1 MNILFDFRVYEFEK
15 NRGIGRYIYS
25 LVDHI
30 LKNFPEIKVSILLK
44 FNNNDNLPEFHYRN
58 SSVNYYFYYKLN
70 DYNFNE
76 KFDFY
81 FFDDMLLS
89 SKKIDSV
96 NTFFDDIFPEKILKS
111 SKKIIAIG
119 YDLIPLILN
128 YISSWDDDSRNKYFL
143 LLETIYILD
152 YIFTDSE
159 CTKNDFVKYLNIDEN
174 RITNIYGGFFY
185 KFNNLNIPNYSFK
198 SRKNNI
204 VFIAGADI
212 RKNIKGAITAFSIA
226 YNSKKIPE
234 NSKLYIC
241 CQLDK
246 NYSKLLY
253 QDIKEANLTKK
264 QIIITGFI
272 SDNELIELISNSK
285 FTIFPSFYEGL
296 GMPILESYACNTPC
310 FASNVSSTKELVL
323 EECSFDPY
331 DENDIANSIINGF
344 NNEQLCN
351 ESIKFGKYLIENKC
365 NWDIASK
372 KVVNKLYEINKPIE
386 INTAVFGAL
395 PPEKTGLAP
404 YNAKTFGKNS
414 NFHVFSK
421 INNFTNFNI
430 ANKFLK
436 DNFNNNFIPINY
448 YCKFLDKYEYKKRIF
463 VLGNSYHNIEYLKYA
478 VKESNKNNSYLY
490 LHEASLLG
498 LLYYYFDCSEET
510 LYNYLRIYY
519 PNIKYRYKLLN
530 YLTINNI
537 YGIRLVLGMTNINN
551 IIVNNNR
558 AKELIINEIK
568 YTDFFDK
575 IKIFTMF
582 LPIEKLD
589 SIKPTLNDE
598 YIYIGSFGIP
608 SQHKGT
614 FTIIEAVDI
623 IINKYKKKLKLVLAG
638 YDVNNY
644 INGLDKK
651 LLENIISFDSPD
663 SDTFFSI
670 MSSINIAIQLRNNSF
685 GESSGV
691 ISQLIGMNKKII
703 TTSGFIEYSNINNI
717 REVKKNISKDELV
730 VEILNYLD
738 ENVTDNTEVV
748 NYYSYDNLCNKL
760 LGL

>member
-30 LKNFPEIKVSILLK
+30 LKNFPEIKVSILK
-44 FNNNDNLPEFHYRN
+44 NYDDNLPKFNYRN
-58 SSVNYYFYYKLN
+58 SSVNYYFYHKLD

-81 FFDDMLLS
+81 FFDDMLFS
-89 SKKIDSV
+89 SRKIKSI
-96 NTFFDDIFPEKILKS
+96 NTFFDDIFPKNILKS

-119 YDLIPLILN
+119 HDLIPLILN

-152 YIFTDSE
+152 YVFTNSE
-159 CTKNDFVKYLNIDEN
+159 CTRNDFVKYLNIDEN
-174 RITNIYGGFFY
+174 RIMNIYGGVFN
-185 KFNNLNIPNYSFK
+185 KFNALNIPHYSFK

-212 RKNIKGAITAFSIA
+212 RKNIKGVVKSFSIA

-234 NSKLYIC
+234 NTRLYIC

-246 NYSKLLY
+246 SYIKLLY
-253 QDIKEANLTKK
+253 EDIKESNLSEK

-323 EECSFDPY
+323 EECSFDPS

-351 ESIKFGKYLIENKC
+351 ESVKFGKYLVENKC
-365 NWDIASK
+365 NWDIVSK
-372 KVVNKLYEINKPIE
+372 KVINKLYEISKSVK

-395 PPEKTGLAP
+395 PPEITGLAP

-421 INNFTNFNI
+421 INSFTNFNF
-430 ANKFLK
+430 ANKFIK
-436 DNFNNNFIPINY
+436 DNFKNNFIPINY
-448 YCKFLDKYEYKKRIF
+448 YYKFLDKYEYKKRIF
-463 VLGNSYHNIEYLKYA
+463 VLGNSDHNIEYLKYA
-478 VKESNKNNSYLY
+478 IKESNKNNNYLY

-498 LLYYYFDCSEET
+498 LLYYYFNCSEEA
-510 LYNYLRIYY
+510 LYNYLKLYY
-519 PNIKYRYKLLN
+519 PDIKYKNKLLN

-537 YGIRLVLGMTNINN
+537 SGIRLVLGMTNINN

-558 AKELIINEIK
+558 AKNLIINEIK

-575 IKIFTMF
+575 VKIFTMF
-582 LPIEKLD
+582 HPIERLD
-589 SIKPTLNDE
+589 NIKPKLLNDE

-608 SQHKGT
+608 SQHKDT
-614 FTIIEAVDI
+614 FTIIEAIDI
-623 IINKYKKKLKLVLAG
+623 IINKYKKKLKLILAG
-638 YDVNNY
+638 YNVNNY
-644 INGLDKK
+644 INSIDKN
-651 LLENIISFDSPD
+651 LLKNIVSFDSPD
-663 SDTFFSI
+663 NDTFFSI
-670 MSSINIAIQLRNNSF
+670 MNSVNIAVQLRNNSI

-691 ISQLIGMNKKII
+691 IAQLIGMNKKII
-703 TTSGFIEYSNINNI
+703 TTSGFVEYSNINNI
-717 REVKKNISKDELV
+717 KEVKKNISKDELV

-738 ENVTDNTEVV
+738 ENVIDNNEAFNV
-748 NYYSYDNLCNKL
+748 YSYDNLSNKL
-760 LGL
+760 LELE